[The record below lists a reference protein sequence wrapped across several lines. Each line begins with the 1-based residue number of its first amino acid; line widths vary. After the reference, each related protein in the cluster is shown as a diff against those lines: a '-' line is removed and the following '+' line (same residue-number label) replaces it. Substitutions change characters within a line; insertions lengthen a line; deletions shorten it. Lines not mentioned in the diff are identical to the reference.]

1 MGLYPFLDGTVNF
14 EQGNQIAVESES
26 LEDVSA
32 SKSCVK
38 KNGCQGKDQQ
48 VAKSKRGDIG
58 IRSSSSDGSNSAL
71 LRSFPRR

>member
-1 MGLYPFLDGTVNF
+1 MYPFLDETANF
-14 EQGNQIAVESES
+14 EQGNQIAVESEG
-26 LEDVSA
+26 LEDASA
-32 SKSCVK
+32 SKSYVE